1 MSEQPA
7 AKKRIRLTKVH
18 IIVFVLI
25 LALSAAWYYILG
37 DTKFLFVS
45 TILFCFWGFSKKT
58 GRNVILLILATAM
71 VLWLGMGTSP
81 LMLSSQTL
89 WKYPFQRAYIGLYHN
104 ITEPDWFPDFE
115 GDVKGGYEFDYMA
128 SMLQGTGHYSVYF
141 ETDEE
146 TVKRYTD
153 DFSKQAKY
161 SFTFEEYS
169 TAPRTMSVPSD
180 NKEKQKNSIG
190 DIPMFVGGRY
200 DGCASADVTVYV
212 LETNFDH
219 NHPHTSAVMIDT
231 QKNTVFLSRLG

>member
-7 AKKRIRLTKVH
+7 AKRRIRLTKAH
-18 IIVFVLI
+18 IIALAVI
-25 LALSAAWYYILG
+25 LVLSALWYVLLG
-37 DTKFLFVS
+37 DLKLLFVS

-146 TVKRYTD
+146 TVKRYMA
-153 DFSKQAKY
+153 DFSKQAKH

-169 TAPRTMSVPSD
+169 QAPRSEFSADGKPKP
-180 NKEKQKNSIG
+180 KESIG
-190 DIPMFVGGRY
+190 DISLFVGSRY
-200 DGCASADVTVYV
+200 DKCTSADVLVYV
-212 LETNFDH
+212 LDTNYDF
-219 NHPHTSAVMIDT
+219 NHPHTSAVIIDT
-231 QKNTVFLSRLG
+231 QKNTVFLSQLG